1 LYALFKWF
9 GRLRVIGAEQVPP
22 TGGVLL
28 APNHSSYADP
38 PLTGVASP
46 RPVWFMAKSELFKL
60 PVLGWLITRV
70 NAFPVKRAAVDRQAL
85 KIAHELL
92 TSGKAVTIFIEG
104 HTSPDGRLQPPS
116 LGPAMIALR
125 AGTPIVPVAII
136 NADRLL
142 PPRGKFIRFAR
153 VTVVFGPALSFPHLA
168 GRHADR
174 AALREVSE
182 TVMRHIAGLM
192 RAHGGADRV
201 PARYLE
207 QEVMQDG

>member
-1 LYALFKWF
+1 LK
-9 GRLRVIGAEQVPP
+9 VIGAEQIPA

-46 RPVWFMAKSELFKL
+46 RPVWFMAKSELFRV
-60 PVLGWLITRV
+60 PVLSWLIPRL

-92 TSGKAVTIFIEG
+92 ISGKAVTIFIEG
-104 HTSPDGRLQPPS
+104 HTSPDGMLQPPS
-116 LGPAMIALR
+116 LGPAMITLR
-125 AGTPIVPVAII
+125 AGAPIVPVAII

-142 PPRGKFIRFAR
+142 PPRGKFFRFAR
-153 VTVVFGPALSFPHLA
+153 VTVAFGPPLTFPHLA

-192 RAHGGADRV
+192 RAHGAADRV
-201 PARYLE
+201 PAGYLE
-207 QEVMQDG
+207 QEEVLRDV